1 MRVLTLSLLKIE
13 AGNFVQELRNRE
25 NVQLYGITDGKAV
38 GTYVE
43 QIFNQYLG
51 IKYLYTPGSAATD
64 WNIRN

>member
-43 QIFNQYLG
+43 QIFNQYLE

-64 WNIRN
+64 GNIRN